1 MQARMIFFYMYVQFV
16 PLVDRLEFIRPQGR
30 LVPHFCAAIMAS
42 APRAGPAEHR
52 GGFQQK
58 QFVHIADSV
67 LSNGSNNS
75 PKADNTWLG
84 VTADVRRGRSIAR
97 HTWRAPQ
104 ARRRSSLSC
113 RSQATTSKP

>member
-1 MQARMIFFYMYVQFV
+1 MYVQFV
-16 PLVDRLEFIRPQGR
+16 RFVDRLEFIRPQGR

-67 LSNGSNNS
+67 LSNGSNKIPPKPTTHGWES
-75 PKADNTWLG
+75 PRTSG
-84 VTADVRRGRSIAR
+84 VAAALPDTRGAR
-97 HTWRAPQ
+97 PQ

-113 RSQATTSKP
+113 ISQAMFSKP